1 MTCYGKLTSS
11 VSQDTNSAKKSSKN
25 ATVAQLDDQTCPPP
39 IPDFSWRP
47 FSHLDLFS
55 KWNHICGSCFSNFS
69 FCLDAIFTSWIC
81 SQSHIVFVGAVF
93 FICYQGNPHY
103 AWKTNALNIL
113 SFTRS
118 NWYHVNIFPF
128 QASPVLKNYLKICSP
143 RFLCWRSGGGCH
155 NHWRGTTFLLLKVTM
170 LHMIH
175 LMASWWCRQ
184 YLEQDNYS
192 LARRS
197 RDPNLQAT
205 KQNLKSITS
214 QGCRNKE

>member
-1 MTCYGKLTSS
+1 MSS
-11 VSQDTNSAKKSSKN
+11 SHSGF
-25 ATVAQLDDQTCPPP
+25 QLE
-39 IPDFSWRP
+39 
-47 FSHLDLFS
+47 
-55 KWNHICGSCFSNFS
+55 
-69 FCLDAIFTSWIC
+69 AIFTSGFVLKVKSYLRELFFQFLILPGCYFHQLDLFTKSYCIC
-81 SQSHIVFVGAVF
+81 GSSFF

-103 AWKTNALNIL
+103 AWKTTALNIL

-118 NWYHVNIFPF
+118 NWYQVNIFPF

-143 RFLCWRSGGGCH
+143 RFFSWRSGGGCH
-155 NHWRGTTFLLLKVTM
+155 NHSRGTTFLLLKVTM

-197 RDPNLQAT
+197 RGPNLQAT

>member
-1 MTCYGKLTSS
+1 MVNWPHPCLKIQILQKKVLKMPQLPSWMTKHVLLPFRI
-11 VSQDTNSAKKSSKN
+11 SAGGH
-25 ATVAQLDDQTCPPP
+25 
-39 IPDFSWRP
+39 F
-47 FSHLDLFS
+47 
-55 KWNHICGSCFSNFS
+55 HI
-69 FCLDAIFTSWIC
+69 WIC
-81 SQSHIVFVGAVF
+81 SQSEIIFAGAVFPISHFAWMLFSPVGFVHKVILYLWEQFF

-103 AWKTNALNIL
+103 AWKTTALNIL

-155 NHWRGTTFLLLKVTM
+155 NHSRGTTFLLLKVTM

-197 RDPNLQAT
+197 RGPNLQAT